1 MGTASLHEMNTSY
14 KMDSATFDHPM
25 EQLKEPQA
33 VPPRLALS
41 GAVYAIAVVAAVL
54 HLVFSG
60 RFGFFRDELY
70 YAACGQ
76 RLAWGYVDHAPL
88 APFLARLS
96 RALLGDSLL
105 ALRFLPALSA
115 AAKVILGGWLAR
127 ELGGGR
133 YAQFLTAFCVLL
145 APIYLTFDNFFSM
158 NAFEPVFWMACAALV
173 LRILNGGSPKLWLLF
188 GLIAGLGILN
198 KHSMLFFGSGIALG
212 LLMTPARKHFS
223 ERWIWLGV
231 AIAFLCFLPN
241 LLWEIQNGWPTLA
254 LFHAVMGTK
263 YVIVS
268 PWQYV
273 WQQTLL
279 THPLATPIWVA
290 GLWFLLRDRV
300 GKRYA
305 VLAWAYLAVLLEMIT
320 LHGKIY
326 YLAPAYV
333 VLLAAGSVWIEMPL
347 VPRVGGWLRSAIAV
361 PLLIGGVIAAP
372 LAMPILSVES
382 TVGYTRFWDV
392 QAIHVENVPQGE
404 LPQLFAD
411 MFGWQEQVH
420 AVAGVYAALPASER
434 AQAVVLAYNYGEAA
448 AIDHF
453 GPKLGLP
460 SAISGHNQYGLWG
473 PGHMS
478 GQVAVA
484 IGFSELQLRRFYD
497 EVTPADSVSPQYAM
511 PEESHLTIFVCRRPR
526 KSLQESWS
534 AWKYLN

>member
-1 MGTASLHEMNTSY
+1 
-14 KMDSATFDHPM
+14 MDSATSGDPM
-25 EQLKEPQA
+25 ERRKEPRA
-33 VPPRLALS
+33 ATSRLALS
-41 GAVYAIAVVAAVL
+41 GTVYALAIAAAAL
-54 HLVFSG
+54 HLAFSG

-76 RLAWGYVDHAPL
+76 RLAWGYVDQAPL
-88 APFLARLS
+88 APVLARLS

-115 AAKVILGGWLAR
+115 AAKVLLGGWLAR
-127 ELGGGR
+127 ELGGRR
-133 YAQFLTAFCVLL
+133 YAQFLAAFCVLL
-145 APIYLTFDNFFSM
+145 APIYLAFDNFFSM

-173 LRILNGGSPKLWLLF
+173 LRILNGESPKLWLLF

-198 KHSMLFFGSGIALG
+198 KHSMFFFGSGIALG
-212 LLMTPARKHFS
+212 LLMSSARKHFS
-223 ERWIWLGV
+223 EPWIWLGTG
-231 AIAFLCFLPN
+231 IAFLCFLPN

-268 PWQYV
+268 PWEYI

-279 THPLATPIWVA
+279 THPLAAPIWMA
-290 GLWFLLRDRV
+290 GLWFLLRDPL

-305 VLAWAYLAVLLEMIT
+305 VLAWAYLTVLLEMII

-333 VLLAAGSVWIEMPL
+333 LLLAAGSVWIEMRL
-347 VPRVGGWLRSAIAV
+347 VPRVGGWLRPTIAV

-372 LAMPILSVES
+372 LAMPILPVKS
-382 TVGYTRFWDV
+382 TVRYTRFWDV
-392 QAIHVENVPQGE
+392 QAIHVENVSQGE

-420 AVAGVYAALPASER
+420 VVAGVFHALPKSER
-434 AQAVVLAYNYGEAA
+434 TQTVVLAYNYGEAS
-448 AIDHF
+448 AIDYF
-453 GPKLGLP
+453 GPKLGLSP
-460 SAISGHNQYGLWG
+460 AISGHNQYGLWG
-473 PGHMS
+473 PGQMT

-484 IGFSELQLRRFYD
+484 IGFSERQLRQFYE
-497 EVTPADSVSPQYAM
+497 EVTPEASVSVQYAM
-511 PEESHLTIFVCRRPR
+511 PEESQLTVFVCRHPR
-526 KSLQESWS
+526 KSLQESWLD
-534 AWKYLN
+534 WKYLN